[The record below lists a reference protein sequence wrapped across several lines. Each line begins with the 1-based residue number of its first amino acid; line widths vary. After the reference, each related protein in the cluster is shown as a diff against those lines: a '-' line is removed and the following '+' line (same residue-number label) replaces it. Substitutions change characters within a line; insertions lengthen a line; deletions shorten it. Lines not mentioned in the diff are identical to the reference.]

1 MSDIHSLYSFS
12 FPTNIRF
19 GAGAVREL
27 GSHLKDKALSKPLIV
42 TDPVIANLGFFE
54 NILEELKTADIHP
67 VLFYDIHK
75 NPVKS
80 DVLKGGE
87 VYHQSGCD
95 SIVGIG
101 GGAGLDVSRAVALRV
116 NHTSD
121 LFDYDDL
128 EGGEKY
134 ITGDVPYFITIPT
147 TAGTGSEVG
156 RAAIISDDE
165 TKKKRIL
172 FSPKLLARQVFADP
186 ELTYALPP
194 GVTAATGMDA
204 LTHNIEAYLVN
215 TFHPMADGIA
225 MEGMRLIYH
234 SIARA
239 VNDPDP
245 ESRAN
250 MLMGSMMGAVA
261 FQKGLGIVHA
271 MSHPLSTMFDM
282 HHGLANAINL
292 PVALKHNIPGN
303 EKKFA
308 EIARIF
314 GLPGKDPGNEV
325 LEAIS
330 ELNQNIGIPENL
342 ATQGVEEKHIDALT
356 ELAFNDFAL
365 PANPNTVTKEDIR
378 ALYMAVLK

>member
-1 MSDIHSLYSFS
+1 MLDVQSLYAFS

-27 GSHLKDKALSKPLIV
+27 GTHLNSNHFQTPLVV
-42 TDPVIANLGFFE
+42 TDPVIANLGFFTDLVE
-54 NILEELKTADIHP
+54 ALKAEGLNPKI
-67 VLFYDIHK
+67 FKDIHK

-80 DVLKGGE
+80 DVINGGAA
-87 VYHQSGCD
+87 YHEMKCD

-101 GGAGLDVSRAVALRV
+101 GGAALDVSRAITLRV
-116 NHTSD
+116 HHTRD

-128 EGGEKY
+128 EGGEQY
-134 ITGDVPYFITIPT
+134 ITGEVPYFVAIPT
-147 TAGTGSEVG
+147 TSGTGSEVG
-156 RAAIISDDE
+156 RAAIISEDE
-165 TKKKRIL
+165 SKKKRIL
-172 FSPKLLARQVFADP
+172 FSPKLLAKQVYADP

-194 GVTAATGMDA
+194 GITAATGMDA

-225 MEGMRLIYH
+225 MEGMRLIFH
-234 SIARA
+234 SIDRA

-271 MSHPLSTMFDM
+271 MSHPLSTLFDM

-292 PVALKHNIPGN
+292 PVALKHNIQGN
-303 EKKFA
+303 EAKFA
-308 EIARIF
+308 EMARIF
-314 GLPGKDPGNEV
+314 GLKGKNPGDEV
-325 LEAIS
+325 LDAIFD
-330 ELNQNIGIPENL
+330 LNQKIGIPEKL
-342 ATQGVEEKHIDALT
+342 CSQEVEEKHLDTLT
-356 ELAFNDFAL
+356 ELAYNDFAL
-365 PANPNTVTKEDIR
+365 PSNPNPVTKEDILKLYKK
-378 ALYMAVLK
+378 ALK

>member
-1 MSDIHSLYSFS
+1 MFDIQSLYSYS

-19 GAGAVREL
+19 GTGAVKEL
-27 GSHLKDKALSKPLIV
+27 GSHLSINKLRIPLIV
-42 TDPVIANLGFFE
+42 TDPVIANLGFFTDLME
-54 NILEELKTADIHP
+54 VLQAEGLSP
-67 VLFYDIHK
+67 VIFKDIHK

-80 DVLKGGE
+80 DVINGGA
-87 VYHQSGCD
+87 VYHEMKCD

-101 GGAGLDVSRAVALRV
+101 GGAAMDVSRAITLRV
-116 NHTSD
+116 HHTRD

-128 EGGEKY
+128 EGGEQY
-134 ITGDVPYFITIPT
+134 ITGEVPYFVAIPT
-147 TAGTGSEVG
+147 TSGTGSEVG
-156 RAAIISDDE
+156 RAAIISEDE
-165 TKKKRIL
+165 SKKKRIL

-194 GVTAATGMDA
+194 GITAATGMDA

-225 MEGMRLIYH
+225 LEGMRLIFH
-234 SIARA
+234 SIDKA

-271 MSHPLSTMFDM
+271 MSHPLSTMFDT

-292 PVALKHNIPGN
+292 PVALQHNLSGN

-308 EIARIF
+308 EMARIF
-314 GLPGKDPGNEV
+314 ELKGKNPGDEV
-325 LEAIS
+325 LKALS
-330 ELNQNIGIPENL
+330 DLNKQIGIPENL
-342 ATQGVEEKHIDALT
+342 CSLEVEEKHLDALT
-356 ELAFNDFAL
+356 DLAFNDFAL
-365 PANPNTVTKEDIR
+365 PSNPNPATKKDIR
-378 ALYMAVLK
+378 KLYLKALK